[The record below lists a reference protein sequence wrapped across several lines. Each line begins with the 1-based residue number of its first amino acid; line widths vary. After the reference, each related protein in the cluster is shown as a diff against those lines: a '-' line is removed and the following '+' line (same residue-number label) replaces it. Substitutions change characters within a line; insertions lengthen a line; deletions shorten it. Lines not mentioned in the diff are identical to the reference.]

1 MSKVFVEYAIKPE
14 FRASFLIYM
23 QGKQLRE
30 GRLELLEGTDQ
41 EGLYVEIWHD
51 VTYEEYLSM
60 KGERLN
66 VEGIQDGQCGDWE
79 QWIKGGIQKLHMWHF
94 SQIKYT

>member
-1 MSKVFVEYAIKPE
+1 MSKVFVEYAIKSE

-23 QGKQLRE
+23 QGQRLRE

-51 VTYEEYLSM
+51 VTYDEYLSM
-60 KGERLN
+60 KEKRLN
-66 VEGIQDGQCGDWE
+66 VELLRNGQHGDWE
-79 QWIKGGIQKLHMWHF
+79 QWIQGGIQKLHMWHF
-94 SQIKYT
+94 SPAK